1 MKGAAAENVDRQSQ
15 EVKQNILS
23 VVLYSLLFEVCNF
36 YNHVTKIWDMFEYT
50 DMCNFLS
57 INIMDLVIYP
67 LNSVYITLMK
77 WCGFNFRIHFRRL
90 RSRGGTGKKRKL
102 SF

>member
-15 EVKQNILS
+15 EVKRNILS
-23 VVLYSLLFEVCNF
+23 VVLYSVLFEVCNF
-36 YNHVTKIWDMFEYT
+36 YNHITKIWDMFEYT

-67 LNSVYITLMK
+67 LNSVQLIMS
-77 WCGFNFRIHFRRL
+77 H
-90 RSRGGTGKKRKL
+90 S
-102 SF
+102 